1 MSTLSFCSEGLPFGC
16 VVPYNRGTME
26 IASHRPAAERT
37 VRPRARPGGLAA
49 LRPRDPRI
57 VQLLIPGSFTLL
69 GQTVLHFQISLEQ
82 LLLTWGRTWD

>member
-1 MSTLSFCSEGLPFGC
+1 
-16 VVPYNRGTME
+16 
-26 IASHRPAAERT
+26 
-37 VRPRARPGGLAA
+37 